1 MDDLRI
7 LAPAKVNLILEV
19 LGKREDGY
27 HEVRTLM
34 QQVSLFDEIIVSP
47 GGKGI
52 HIDCDSVGIPVDER
66 NIVWRAA
73 DLFLERSGESKGL
86 RISIRKRIP
95 VAAGLGGGSS
105 DAASTLMG
113 LNRLLGLNRSKD
125 ELMEWGGCLGADV
138 PFFLF
143 FGSPALAFGIG
154 DKLQLATFSFPLWY
168 VLVSVPLEVSTAK
181 IYGELNLR
189 LTNSKNRSKIP
200 SIFHQLEGLFDL
212 LHNDLETVT
221 EKTYTQISQVKR
233 TLLDSG
239 ARKVLMT
246 GSGPVVFGLF
256 PDERSARCTYNQIR
270 SDFGWNLFLAKGIVS

>member
-1 MDDLRI
+1 MDKLRI

-19 LGKREDGY
+19 LEKRGDGY

-52 HIDCDSVGIPVDER
+52 HIDCDLVGIPVDDR

-73 DLFLERSGESKGL
+73 ELFLEKSGKSKGL
-86 RISIRKRIP
+86 KISIRKRIP

-125 ELMEWGGCLGADV
+125 ELMEWGRCLGADV
-138 PFFLF
+138 PFFI

-154 DKLQLATFSFPLWY
+154 DKLQMATFSFPLWY
-168 VLVSVPLEVSTAK
+168 VLVSVPLKVSTEK
-181 IYGELNLR
+181 VYGELNLR

-200 SIFHQLEGLFDL
+200 SLFHQLDELLNL

-221 EKTYTQISQVKR
+221 EKTYPQISQVKR
-233 TLLDSG
+233 TLIDSG
-239 ARKVLMT
+239 ARGVLMT

-256 PDERSARCTYNQIR
+256 PDERSARYTYDQIR